1 MKLILSTANLAQALK
16 RASRC
21 VGNGRSGHPIL
32 ATVLL
37 KAADDTLTVS
47 GFDLTTAISL
57 SVPAA
62 VQTPGSTAINAQV
75 LTDLVTALPD
85 NLPLSIE
92 LTDPMG
98 QAVIT
103 CGSSSYKVATQMASD
118 YPELPAPKD
127 SDPLIAVNAGAFID
141 ACRLARNVVSTDESK
156 GIIAGASLRLDGNGG
171 YEIAAT
177 DGHRLVQIGSL
188 AEHTAQVVAHS
199 RTLQQLEK
207 FEPDG
212 TLTVIVGTGVV
223 YFLAGDGQYLS
234 GRTLDGTYPNYR
246 QLFPSAFKGDLQLN
260 RQQLRS
266 AVQRAAII
274 ARNSND
280 VVKLNPDA
288 DAGTLQVAAD
298 NDTGAAVE
306 QLNLSSCSTPCEFA
320 VNHHYLI
327 DALDAFTH
335 DEVTFNLVS
344 PISPVVIEPS
354 DADKQVQPIRCLVMP
369 VQVRE
374 TPAPKTTKGKTKA

>member
-1 MKLILSTANLAQALK
+1 MKFIVSTANLAQALK

-21 VGNGRSGHPIL
+21 VGNGRTGHPIL

-37 KAADDTLTVS
+37 KASGDTLTVC

-57 SVPAA
+57 TIPAA
-62 VQTPGSTAINAQV
+62 VQAQGSTAINSQV

-92 LTDPMG
+92 LADPMG
-98 QAVIT
+98 QAVIS
-103 CGSSSYKVATQMASD
+103 CGSSSYRVAAQVAAD
-118 YPELPAPKD
+118 YPELPIPQPA
-127 SDPLIAVNAGAFID
+127 DPLVSVNAAAFIA
-141 ACRLARNVVSTDESK
+141 ACHLARGVVSTDESK
-156 GIIAGASLRLDGNGG
+156 GIIAGASICLDTNGG

-177 DGHRLVQIGSL
+177 DGHRLIQIGNL
-188 AEHTAQVVAHS
+188 AEYTAQVVAHS

-207 FEPDG
+207 FPADDS
-212 TLTVIVGTGVV
+212 LTVIISSGIIH
-223 YFLAGDGQYLS
+223 FLSADQTLS
-234 GRTLDGTYPNYR
+234 GRTIDGTYPNYR
-246 QLFPSAFKGDLQLN
+246 QLFPSNFKGDLQLN

-266 AVQRAAII
+266 AVQRASII

-280 VVKLNPDA
+280 VVKLKPDA
-288 DAGTLQVAAD
+288 DAGILQIAAD
-298 NDTGAAVE
+298 NDTGAAAE

-320 VNHHYLI
+320 VNHHYLT

-344 PISPVVIEPS
+344 PIMPIVIEPS
-354 DADKQVQPIRCLVMP
+354 DSEQQVQPIRCLVMP

-374 TPAPKTTKGKTKA
+374 TPAPKASKAKAKA